1 MLFAKRLS
9 PKRLTVFAFTIT
21 SEKFCKF
28 VSKSISIMA
37 KKTSIELSEPL
48 LVRAIGLTRLRYATP
63 TLERVFDVKG
73 ELSESEKALLHK
85 VRIRLIDN
93 ADSWNEEELKMQF
106 ISMIMF
112 LADFESPIRSYYD
125 REIAEMVGDTFI
137 SCKADMLLSKGIGEL
152 IETPYFFLHEYKR
165 EKKYSGDPV
174 GQMLAGML
182 VGQAKNSNN
191 KPMYGCYVQGR
202 FWFFSVLDEKEYVIS
217 QSLDATDEV
226 MAEKLVLI
234 LKNLNKIILETLV

>member
-1 MLFAKRLS
+1 
-9 PKRLTVFAFTIT
+9 
-21 SEKFCKF
+21 
-28 VSKSISIMA
+28 MA

-63 TLERVFDVKG
+63 TLERVFDVQG
-73 ELSESEKALLHK
+73 ELSESEKVLLHK

-125 REIAEMVGDTFI
+125 REISEMVGDTFI
-137 SCKADMLLSKGIGEL
+137 CSKADMLLSKGIGEL

-165 EKKYSGDPV
+165 KKKYSGDPV
-174 GQMLAGML
+174 GQTLGGML
-182 VGQAKNSNN
+182 VGQAKNN
-191 KPMYGCYVQGR
+191 KENKNANRPMYGCYVQGR
-202 FWFFSVLDEKEYVIS
+202 FWFFSVLDGKEYVIS
-217 QSLDATDEV
+217 KSLDATDEV